1 MQTYIDIAT
10 VDSSSI
16 IPPAQESQ
24 AETATAMY
32 GSGRAAQILTGAW
45 DIAALKINIQMFL
58 LKPKSLQC
66 QEATIVV

>member
-45 DIAALKINIQMFL
+45 DIAALKNQYPDVF
-58 LKPKSLQC
+58 
-66 QEATIVV
+66 A